1 MAPATMLPSAASG
14 RSGSLVAALLLVIS
28 ASLVGIELARRRG
41 GTVHSAAWT
50 WRWPPLG
57 RRLSPKGLE
66 RHVLRAVARAAML
79 DPAGRHLLPN
89 HVEVLL
95 TPAQL
100 RSLGPFADRLAERI
114 AHGMVVLTRRR
125 RCRLAADP
133 DVVFAVAPGSP
144 RGRPA
149 VRATFGRPTTTLDAG
164 AATRPRPASA
174 PADLNA
180 VLRRLEP
187 PGRPVLLGS
196 RQVRLGRRPEC
207 DLPVLDPAVSRRHAS
222 LYRRAGGWYLV
233 DHGSTNGTF
242 VNGRRVRGPARLA
255 NGDEIQLG
263 RRVRLRFEHRR
274 LRSA

>member
-1 MAPATMLPSAASG
+1 MAPATVLPSAAPG
-14 RSGSLVAALLLVIS
+14 RSGSLVAALLL
-28 ASLVGIELARRRG
+28 ACAAFLVGIGLARLRG
-41 GTVHSAAWT
+41 RAVRSAAWS
-50 WRWPPLG
+50 WRWPPLA
-57 RRLSPKGLE
+57 RRLSPEGLE

-79 DPAGRHLLPN
+79 DAGGGHLLPN

-125 RCRLAADP
+125 QCRLAADP
-133 DVVFAVAPGSP
+133 DVVFAAAHGSS

-149 VRATFGRPTTTLDAG
+149 VRTSFGRPTTTLDAG
-164 AATRPRPASA
+164 AATRPQPAPA
-174 PADLNA
+174 PADPDA

-207 DLPVLDPAVSRRHAS
+207 DLPVVDPAVSRRHAS
-222 LYRRAGGWYLV
+222 LYWRAGGWYLV

-242 VNGRRVRGPARLA
+242 VNGRRIRAPAKLA
-255 NGDEIQLG
+255 DGDEIRLG
-263 RRVRLRFEHRR
+263 GRVRLRFEHRQ